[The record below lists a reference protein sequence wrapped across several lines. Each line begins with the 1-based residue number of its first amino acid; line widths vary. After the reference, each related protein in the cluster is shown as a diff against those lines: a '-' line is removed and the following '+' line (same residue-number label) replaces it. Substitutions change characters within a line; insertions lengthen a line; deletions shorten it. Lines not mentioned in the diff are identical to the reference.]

1 MYRFLFSN
9 IAAGLPHVRKV
20 ELILKCIYGIP
31 LFLLNY
37 ESSFRSK
44 FVDKKEP
51 NLISFVS
58 LINLNTHL
66 HGRVYK
72 TTETFL
78 AFRISLDNLN
88 GIRNAFNTELCF
100 FTSDGWGK
108 SLLGLQG
115 AQGASAGVLSQ
126 RIWGV
131 HTARGGHIIVCLS
144 RQVEWG
150 LRWTGGRQMGTRYT
164 QCEARTLDVS
174 WSRDSFAAW
183 RYTILLDLCH
193 SQWFGLSWGWWR
205 ICGQRIL

>member
-1 MYRFLFSN
+1 M
-9 IAAGLPHVRKV
+9 LPHVRKV

-37 ESSFRSK
+37 KSSLRIVARWLKVAHRSK

-51 NLISFVS
+51 SLISFVS
-58 LINLNTHL
+58 LINLNTRL

-126 RIWGV
+126 RI
-131 HTARGGHIIVCLS
+131 
-144 RQVEWG
+144 
-150 LRWTGGRQMGTRYT
+150 
-164 QCEARTLDVS
+164 
-174 WSRDSFAAW
+174 
-183 RYTILLDLCH
+183 
-193 SQWFGLSWGWWR
+193 
-205 ICGQRIL
+205 